1 MNGIEKAIALK
12 KAKKIQEER
21 EEIMMKMELK
31 EQLGYFKKN
40 GARKNC

>member
-1 MNGIEKAIALK
+1 MTGIDKAIALK
-12 KAKKIQEER
+12 KAKKMQEER

-40 GARKNC
+40 GTRKNC